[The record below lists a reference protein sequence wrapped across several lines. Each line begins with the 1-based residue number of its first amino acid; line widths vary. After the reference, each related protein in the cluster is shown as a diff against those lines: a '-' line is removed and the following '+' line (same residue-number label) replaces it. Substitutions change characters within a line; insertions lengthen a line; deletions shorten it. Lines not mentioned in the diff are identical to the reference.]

1 MPDIKISDLPLATA
15 ASGSMQL
22 EVNDALSSKKVTVDQ
37 IKAYVIPDGSIAE
50 TQLATGAVTLTTKVT
65 GILPVANGGTGSA
78 TGGGFATG
86 TRMSFQQ
93 TSAPTGWTKDTTA
106 AIDDSALRF
115 VTGAVSSG
123 GSQAFSSA
131 FANKSVS
138 GSVGT
143 SGSTTATGTNGASAA
158 YTLAIADIPS
168 HNHPGSALNG
178 AGSGLFAYAAA
189 MYKAVASVTGVTS
202 VTAPQGGGGA
212 HSHGA
217 ASFTGNA
224 HTHTGGTFT
233 GTAINLAVK
242 YYDFIIAS
250 KD

>member
-1 MPDIKISDLPLATA
+1 MPDIKISDLTLATA

-37 IKAYVIPDGSIAE
+37 LKAYVIPAASITD

-106 AIDDSALRF
+106 AINDSALRF
-115 VTGAVSSG
+115 VTGAVVNG
-123 GSQAFSSA
+123 GSEAFSTA
-131 FANKSVS
+131 FGSKAVS
-138 GSVGT
+138 GSVSVT
-143 SGSTTATGTNGASAA
+143 V
-158 YTLAIADIPS
+158 
-168 HNHPGSALNG
+168 G
-178 AGSGLFAYAAA
+178 AGSLAVGAGTF
-189 MYKAVASVTGVTS
+189 AVAATTLSTAQMPSHTHTAHMQVNSAGSYAPGSYGSQAYFTDGNTG
-202 VTAPQGGGGA
+202 AQGGGG
-212 HSHGA
+212 S
-217 ASFTGNA
+217 
-224 HTHTGGTFT
+224 HTHALSGAPSISGAPAVTSQTFT